1 MTSTTA
7 RTRFPQYKIVSARE
21 PATFWR
27 KNVIAVVILLRV
39 FVRMSYWRKQLSYQT
54 LEVLSFC
61 DWEGLTSI
69 EQ

>member
-27 KNVIAVVILLRV
+27 KNVIAVVILLLV
-39 FVRMSYWRKQLSYQT
+39 SARMS
-54 LEVLSFC
+54 
-61 DWEGLTSI
+61 
-69 EQ
+69 

>member
-7 RTRFPQYKIVSARE
+7 RTRFPQCKIVSARE

-39 FVRMSYWRKQLSYQT
+39 FVRMSYWRKQLSYQM